1 MNGPQVPPG
10 SVIVVADKKG
20 YTDDMMKSEP
30 YLWTYI
36 PPDGTCAPTWYY
48 VKDFPIPI
56 KRGVTDG

>member
-20 YTDDMMKSEP
+20 YTDDKMKSEP
-30 YLWTYI
+30 YMWCWVN
-36 PPDGTCAPTWYY
+36 GPTWYY

-56 KRGVTDG
+56 LIKPGEEDG